1 MIIIIIRALILL
13 KGDIFVMKKFI
24 YIIAMVVSTSAIF
37 AQDEQLEVKGNVLFK
52 DQVNSL
58 TPPVAII
65 DVPQALQ
72 IITDED
78 ILNQGFRELGDIV
91 RYVPG
96 IIQTQGEGHRDAVVI
111 RGQRTTAD
119 FYQDGMRDDVQYFRS
134 LYNVEQVEVLKGA
147 NALMFGRGGIGGLI
161 NRVSKKAILG
171 ETFTNMNVGADSFGA
186 GDFAVDGNLQINDSV
201 AFRLNAHS
209 DSLANHRD
217 QYDGER
223 FGINP
228 TMTIAVD
235 DATTIDLSYE
245 YADHER
251 FVDRGIPTDDAT
263 KSPIDAMTDIV
274 FGTKDLNKTT
284 LEANIL
290 KGSLNHNYSDTG
302 KLNFSVSA
310 NDFRKVYQNLYVSD
324 YTSSMGAKMDGYRDV
339 TMRESLIIALSN
351 INEFDR
357 GTLTVGFEMVDT
369 ENNNHRYNTYF
380 SSTRD
385 DNEIFVPVRNMNFN
399 VANGNLTNRRTLETG
414 GLTDADV
421 TQDQVTYVDYISDL
435 NNQSDT
441 DIEVTSLYLQ
451 GNIDL
456 ADQWKMILGGRYD
469 EVETTIK
476 QYGITVDGTGKGA
489 LNGTNPSLTKKDS
502 LFSPRLGLI
511 FKPQE
516 NMSLYFSYS
525 ESFQPRSGEQYKT
538 FVDKAKT
545 TVSSK
550 YNPDVFEN
558 TELGFKYDMDSGLS
572 LALAYFMG
580 EQTKATAFDNGTGE
594 ETREIGLEIDGFEIT
609 LNGQINDNNAL
620 RFGLASVDATKS
632 KGSGAA
638 KEIPEL
644 TYSLWYTHQAN
655 DMFAISL
662 GATYQDESY
671 INAES
676 GPLLPDYTRFDM
688 AMTITPTEND
698 VVRINIENLG
708 DETYY
713 PHSHSDH
720 QVSVGESQNVRVS
733 YSKRF

>member
-1 MIIIIIRALILL
+1 
-13 KGDIFVMKKFI
+13 MKK
-24 YIIAMVVSTSAIF
+24 IIFLFALVMTTSAVY
-37 AQDEQLEVKGNVLFK
+37 AQDETLEVKGKVLYK

-58 TPPVAII
+58 KPPVPILN
-65 DVPQALQ
+65 VPQSLSV
-72 IITDED
+72 ITDED
-78 ILNQGFRELGDIV
+78 IKLQGFRQIGDLI
-91 RYVPG
+91 RYTPG
-96 IIQTQGEGHRDAVVI
+96 VNTSQGEGHRDAVVF
-111 RGQRTTAD
+111 RGVRSTAD
-119 FYQDGMRDDVQYFRS
+119 FYQDGIRDDVQYYRS
-134 LYNVEQVEVLKGA
+134 LYNVEQVEILKGGD
-147 NALMFGRGGIGGLI
+147 ALLFGRGGTGGLI
-161 NRVSKKAILG
+161 NRVSKTAQIG
-171 ETFTNMNVGADSFGA
+171 ETFSSFDTGIDSFGG
-186 GDFAVDGNLQINDSV
+186 GDVAMDGNMIVNDNV
-201 AFRLNAHS
+201 AFRLNVHV

-217 QYDGER
+217 MFSGDRVGV
-223 FGINP
+223 NP
-228 TMTIAVD
+228 TMKIQVD
-235 DATTIDLSYE
+235 PATTIDLSYE

-263 KSPIDAMTDIV
+263 KSPIEAMKDIV
-274 FGTKDLNKTT
+274 FGTKDLNTTT

-302 KLNFSVSA
+302 KLNFSVTA
-310 NDFRKVYQNLYVSD
+310 NDFRKMYQNLYVSD
-324 YTSSMGAKMDGYRDV
+324 YTASMGAKMDGYRDV

-385 DNEIFVPVRNMNFN
+385 DNEIFMPVRNMNFN

-525 ESFQPRSGEQYKT
+525 EAFQPRSGEQYKT

-572 LALAYFMG
+572 IALAYFTG

-609 LNGQINDNNAL
+609 LNGQVNDNNAI
-620 RFGLASVDATKS
+620 RFGLASVDATAS

-644 TYSLWYTHQAN
+644 TYSLWYTHQAS
-655 DMFAISL
+655 DMFAISF

-676 GPLLPDYTRFDM
+676 GPLLPDYTRLDM
-688 AMTITPTEND
+688 AMTITPSEND

>member
-1 MIIIIIRALILL
+1 M
-13 KGDIFVMKKFI
+13 
-24 YIIAMVVSTSAIF
+24 
-37 AQDEQLEVKGNVLFK
+37 
-52 DQVNSL
+52 
-58 TPPVAII
+58 
-65 DVPQALQ
+65 
-72 IITDED
+72 
-78 ILNQGFRELGDIV
+78 
-91 RYVPG
+91 
-96 IIQTQGEGHRDAVVI
+96 
-111 RGQRTTAD
+111 
-119 FYQDGMRDDVQYFRS
+119 
-134 LYNVEQVEVLKGA
+134 
-147 NALMFGRGGIGGLI
+147 
-161 NRVSKKAILG
+161 
-171 ETFTNMNVGADSFGA
+171 
-186 GDFAVDGNLQINDSV
+186 DGNMIVNDNV
-201 AFRLNAHS
+201 AFRLNVHV

-217 QYDGER
+217 MFSGDRVGV
-223 FGINP
+223 NP
-228 TMTIAVD
+228 TMKIQVD
-235 DATTIDLSYE
+235 PATTIDLSYE

-441 DIEVTSLYLQ
+441 EIEVTSLYLQ

-469 EVETTIK
+469 QVETTIK

-489 LNGTNPSLTKKDS
+489 LNGTNPSVTKKDS
-502 LFSPRLGLI
+502 LFSPRLG
-511 FKPQE
+511 
-516 NMSLYFSYS
+516 
-525 ESFQPRSGEQYKT
+525 
-538 FVDKAKT
+538 
-545 TVSSK
+545 
-550 YNPDVFEN
+550 
-558 TELGFKYDMDSGLS
+558 
-572 LALAYFMG
+572 
-580 EQTKATAFDNGTGE
+580 
-594 ETREIGLEIDGFEIT
+594 
-609 LNGQINDNNAL
+609 
-620 RFGLASVDATKS
+620 
-632 KGSGAA
+632 
-638 KEIPEL
+638 
-644 TYSLWYTHQAN
+644 
-655 DMFAISL
+655 
-662 GATYQDESY
+662 
-671 INAES
+671 
-676 GPLLPDYTRFDM
+676 
-688 AMTITPTEND
+688 
-698 VVRINIENLG
+698 
-708 DETYY
+708 
-713 PHSHSDH
+713 
-720 QVSVGESQNVRVS
+720 
-733 YSKRF
+733 

>member
-1 MIIIIIRALILL
+1 
-13 KGDIFVMKKFI
+13 MKK
-24 YIIAMVVSTSAIF
+24 IIFLFAVVIATSAIF
-37 AQDEQLEVKGNVLFK
+37 AQDEQLEVKGKVLYK

-58 TPPVAII
+58 KPPVPILN
-65 DVPQALQ
+65 VPQSLSV
-72 IITDED
+72 ITDED
-78 ILNQGFRELGDIV
+78 IKLQGFRQIGDLI
-91 RYVPG
+91 RYTPG
-96 IIQTQGEGHRDAVVI
+96 VNTSQGEGHRDAVVF
-111 RGQRTTAD
+111 RGVRSTAD
-119 FYQDGMRDDVQYFRS
+119 FYQDGVRDDVQYYRS
-134 LYNVEQVEVLKGA
+134 LYNVEQVEILKGGD
-147 NALMFGRGGIGGLI
+147 ALLFGRGGTGGLI
-161 NRVSKKAILG
+161 NRVSKTAQIG
-171 ETFTNMNVGADSFGA
+171 ETFSSLDTGIDSFGG
-186 GDFAVDGNLQINDSV
+186 GDVSMDGNMIVNDNV
-201 AFRLNAHS
+201 AFRLNVHV

-217 QYDGER
+217 MFSGDRVGV
-223 FGINP
+223 NP
-228 TMTIAVD
+228 TMKIQVD
-235 DATTIDLSYE
+235 PATTIDLSYE

-324 YTSSMGAKMDGYRDV
+324 YTASMGAKMDGYRDV

>member
-1 MIIIIIRALILL
+1 
-13 KGDIFVMKKFI
+13 MKK
-24 YIIAMVVSTSAIF
+24 IIFLFALVFTTSAIF
-37 AQDEQLEVKGNVLFK
+37 AQDEQLEVKGKVLYK

-58 TPPVAII
+58 KPPVPILN
-65 DVPQALQ
+65 VPQSLSV
-72 IITDED
+72 ITDED
-78 ILNQGFRELGDIV
+78 IKLQGFRQIGDLI
-91 RYVPG
+91 RYTPG
-96 IIQTQGEGHRDAVVI
+96 VNTSQGEGHRDAVVF
-111 RGQRTTAD
+111 RGVRSTAD
-119 FYQDGMRDDVQYFRS
+119 FYQDGVRDDVQYYRS
-134 LYNVEQVEVLKGA
+134 LYNVEQVEILKGGD
-147 NALMFGRGGIGGLI
+147 ALLFGRGGTGGLI
-161 NRVSKKAILG
+161 NRVSKTAQIG
-171 ETFTNMNVGADSFGA
+171 ETFSSFDTGIDSFGG
-186 GDFAVDGNLQINDSV
+186 GDVAIDGNMIVNDNV
-201 AFRLNAHS
+201 AFRLNVHV

-217 QYDGER
+217 MFSGDRVGV
-223 FGINP
+223 NP
-228 TMTIAVD
+228 TMKIQVD
-235 DATTIDLSYE
+235 SATSIDLSYE

-302 KLNFSVSA
+302 KLNFSVTA

-324 YTSSMGAKMDGYRDV
+324 YTASMGAKMDGYRDV
-339 TMRESLIIALSN
+339 TMRESLVIALSN

-385 DNEIFVPVRNMNFN
+385 DNEIFMPVRNMNFN

-655 DMFAISL
+655 DMFAISF

-676 GPLLPDYTRFDM
+676 GPLLPDYTRLDM

>member
-1 MIIIIIRALILL
+1 
-13 KGDIFVMKKFI
+13 MKKIVFLFALVI
-24 YIIAMVVSTSAIF
+24 STSAIY
-37 AQDEQLEVKGNVLFK
+37 AQDETLEVKGKVLYK

-58 TPPVAII
+58 KPPVPILN
-65 DVPQALQ
+65 VPQSLSV
-72 IITDED
+72 ITDED
-78 ILNQGFRELGDIV
+78 IKLQGFRQIGDLI
-91 RYVPG
+91 RYTPG
-96 IIQTQGEGHRDAVVI
+96 VNTSQGEGHRDAVVF
-111 RGQRTTAD
+111 RGVRSTAD
-119 FYQDGMRDDVQYFRS
+119 FYQDGVRDDVQYYRS
-134 LYNVEQVEVLKGA
+134 LYNVEQVEILKGGD
-147 NALMFGRGGIGGLI
+147 ALLFGRGGTGGLI
-161 NRVSKKAILG
+161 NRVSKTAQIG
-171 ETFTNMNVGADSFGA
+171 ETFSSLDTGIDSFGG
-186 GDFAVDGNLQINDSV
+186 GDVAMDGNMIVNDNV
-201 AFRLNAHS
+201 AFRLNVHV

-217 QYDGER
+217 MFSGDRVGV
-223 FGINP
+223 NP
-228 TMTIAVD
+228 TMKIQVD
-235 DATTIDLSYE
+235 PATTIDLSYE

-263 KSPIDAMTDIV
+263 KSPIEAMKDIV
-274 FGTKDLNKTT
+274 FGTKDLNTTT

-302 KLNFSVSA
+302 KLNLSVTA
-310 NDFRKVYQNLYVSD
+310 NDFRKMYQNLYVSD
-324 YTSSMGAKMDGYRDV
+324 YTASMGAKMDGYRDV

-385 DNEIFVPVRNMNFN
+385 DNEIFMPVRNMNFN

-525 ESFQPRSGEQYKT
+525 EAFQPRSGEQYKT

-572 LALAYFMG
+572 LALAYFTG

-609 LNGQINDNNAL
+609 LNGQVNDNNAI

-644 TYSLWYTHQAN
+644 TYSLWYTHQAT
-655 DMFAISL
+655 DMFAISF

-676 GPLLPDYTRFDM
+676 GPLLPDYTRLDM
-688 AMTITPTEND
+688 AMTITPSEND

>member
-1 MIIIIIRALILL
+1 
-13 KGDIFVMKKFI
+13 MKKIVFLF
-24 YIIAMVVSTSAIF
+24 ALVFTTSAIYT
-37 AQDEQLEVKGNVLFK
+37 QDETLEVKGKVLYK

-58 TPPVAII
+58 KPPVPILN
-65 DVPQALQ
+65 VPQSLSV
-72 IITDED
+72 ITDED
-78 ILNQGFRELGDIV
+78 IKLQGFRQIGDLI
-91 RYVPG
+91 RYTPG
-96 IIQTQGEGHRDAVVI
+96 VNTSQGEGHRDAVVF
-111 RGQRTTAD
+111 RGVRSTAD
-119 FYQDGMRDDVQYFRS
+119 FYQDGVRDDVQYYRS
-134 LYNVEQVEVLKGA
+134 LYNVEQVEILKGGD
-147 NALMFGRGGIGGLI
+147 ALLFGRGGTGGLI
-161 NRVSKKAILG
+161 NRVSKTAQIG
-171 ETFTNMNVGADSFGA
+171 ETFSSLDTGIDSFGG
-186 GDFAVDGNLQINDSV
+186 GDVAMDGNMIVNDNV
-201 AFRLNAHS
+201 AFRLNVHV

-217 QYDGER
+217 MFSGDRVGV
-223 FGINP
+223 NP
-228 TMTIAVD
+228 TMKIQVD
-235 DATTIDLSYE
+235 PATTIDLSYE

-263 KSPIDAMTDIV
+263 KSPIEAMKDIV
-274 FGTKDLNKTT
+274 FGTKDLNTTT

-302 KLNFSVSA
+302 KLNLSVTA
-310 NDFRKVYQNLYVSD
+310 NDFRKMYQNLYVSD
-324 YTSSMGAKMDGYRDV
+324 YTASMGAKMDGYRDV

-385 DNEIFVPVRNMNFN
+385 DNEIFMPVRNMNFN

-525 ESFQPRSGEQYKT
+525 EAFQPRSGEQYKT

-572 LALAYFMG
+572 LALAYFTG

-609 LNGQINDNNAL
+609 LNGQVNDNNAI

-644 TYSLWYTHQAN
+644 TYSLWYTHQAS
-655 DMFAISL
+655 DMFAISF

-676 GPLLPDYTRFDM
+676 GPLLPDYTRLDM
-688 AMTITPTEND
+688 AMTITPSEND

>member
-1 MIIIIIRALILL
+1 
-13 KGDIFVMKKFI
+13 MKK
-24 YIIAMVVSTSAIF
+24 IIFLFALVMTTSAVY
-37 AQDEQLEVKGNVLFK
+37 AQDETLEVKGKVLYK

-58 TPPVAII
+58 KPPVPILN
-65 DVPQALQ
+65 VPQSLSV
-72 IITDED
+72 ITDED
-78 ILNQGFRELGDIV
+78 IKLQGFRQIGDLI
-91 RYVPG
+91 RYTPG
-96 IIQTQGEGHRDAVVI
+96 VNTSQGEGHRDAVVF
-111 RGQRTTAD
+111 RGVRSTAD
-119 FYQDGMRDDVQYFRS
+119 FYQDGVRDDVQYYRS
-134 LYNVEQVEVLKGA
+134 LYNVEQVEILKGGD
-147 NALMFGRGGIGGLI
+147 ALLFGRGGTGGLI
-161 NRVSKKAILG
+161 NRVSKTAQIG
-171 ETFTNMNVGADSFGA
+171 ETFSSLDTGIDSFGG
-186 GDFAVDGNLQINDSV
+186 GDVAMDGNMIVNDNV
-201 AFRLNAHS
+201 AFRLNVHV

-217 QYDGER
+217 MFSGDRVGV
-223 FGINP
+223 NP
-228 TMTIAVD
+228 TMKIQVD
-235 DATTIDLSYE
+235 PATTIDLSYE

-263 KSPIDAMTDIV
+263 KSPIEAMKDIV
-274 FGTKDLNKTT
+274 FGTKDLNTTT

-302 KLNFSVSA
+302 KLNLSVTA
-310 NDFRKVYQNLYVSD
+310 NDFRKMYQNLYVSD
-324 YTSSMGAKMDGYRDV
+324 YTASMGAKMDGYRDV

-385 DNEIFVPVRNMNFN
+385 DNEIFMPVRNMNFN

-525 ESFQPRSGEQYKT
+525 EAFQPRSGEQYKT

-572 LALAYFMG
+572 LALAYFTG

-609 LNGQINDNNAL
+609 LNGQVNDNNAI

-644 TYSLWYTHQAN
+644 TYSLWYTHQAS
-655 DMFAISL
+655 DMFAISF

-676 GPLLPDYTRFDM
+676 GPLLPDYTRLDM
-688 AMTITPTEND
+688 AMTITPSEND

>member
-1 MIIIIIRALILL
+1 
-13 KGDIFVMKKFI
+13 
-24 YIIAMVVSTSAIF
+24 MVVSTSAIF
-37 AQDEQLEVKGNVLFK
+37 AQDEQLEVKGKVLYK

-58 TPPVAII
+58 KPPVPIL
-65 DVPQALQ
+65 DVPQSVSV
-72 IITDED
+72 ITDED
-78 ILNQGFRELGDIV
+78 IKLQGFRQIGDLI
-91 RYVPG
+91 RYTPG
-96 IIQTQGEGHRDAVVI
+96 VNTSQGEGHRDAVVF
-111 RGQRTTAD
+111 RGVRSTAD
-119 FYQDGMRDDVQYFRS
+119 FYQDGVRDDVQYYRS
-134 LYNVEQVEVLKGA
+134 LYNVEQVEILKGGD
-147 NALMFGRGGIGGLI
+147 ALLFGRGGTGGLI
-161 NRVSKKAILG
+161 NRVSKTAQIG
-171 ETFTNMNVGADSFGA
+171 ETFSSFDTGVDSFGG
-186 GDFAVDGNLQINDSV
+186 GDFAIDGNMIVSDNV
-201 AFRLNAHS
+201 AFRLNVHV

-217 QYDGER
+217 MFDGDR
-223 FGINP
+223 VGVNP
-228 TMTIAVD
+228 TMKFQVNS
-235 DATTIDLSYE
+235 ATTIDLSYE

-302 KLNFSVSA
+302 KLNFSVTA

-324 YTSSMGAKMDGYRDV
+324 YTASMGAKMDGYRDV
-339 TMRESLIIALSN
+339 TMRESLVISLSN

-357 GTLTVGFEMVDT
+357 GTLAVGFEMVDT

-385 DNEIFVPVRNMNFN
+385 DNEIFMPVRNMNFN

-441 DIEVTSLYLQ
+441 DIEVTSVYLQ

-538 FVDKAKT
+538 FVDKQKT

-676 GPLLPDYTRFDM
+676 GPLLPDYTRLDM

-698 VVRINIENLG
+698 VVRINIENLS

>member
-1 MIIIIIRALILL
+1 
-13 KGDIFVMKKFI
+13 
-24 YIIAMVVSTSAIF
+24 
-37 AQDEQLEVKGNVLFK
+37 
-52 DQVNSL
+52 
-58 TPPVAII
+58 
-65 DVPQALQ
+65 
-72 IITDED
+72 
-78 ILNQGFRELGDIV
+78 
-91 RYVPG
+91 
-96 IIQTQGEGHRDAVVI
+96 
-111 RGQRTTAD
+111 
-119 FYQDGMRDDVQYFRS
+119 
-134 LYNVEQVEVLKGA
+134 
-147 NALMFGRGGIGGLI
+147 
-161 NRVSKKAILG
+161 
-171 ETFTNMNVGADSFGA
+171 
-186 GDFAVDGNLQINDSV
+186 
-201 AFRLNAHS
+201 
-209 DSLANHRD
+209 
-217 QYDGER
+217 
-223 FGINP
+223 
-228 TMTIAVD
+228 
-235 DATTIDLSYE
+235 
-245 YADHER
+245 
-251 FVDRGIPTDDAT
+251 
-263 KSPIDAMTDIV
+263 
-274 FGTKDLNKTT
+274 
-284 LEANIL
+284 
-290 KGSLNHNYSDTG
+290 
-302 KLNFSVSA
+302 
-310 NDFRKVYQNLYVSD
+310 
-324 YTSSMGAKMDGYRDV
+324 
-339 TMRESLIIALSN
+339 MRESLVIALSN

-385 DNEIFVPVRNMNFN
+385 DNEIFTPVRNMNFN

-441 DIEVTSLYLQ
+441 DIEVTSVYLQ

-538 FVDKAKT
+538 FVDKQKT

-609 LNGQINDNNAL
+609 LNGQINDNNAI

-676 GPLLPDYTRFDM
+676 GPLLPDYTRLDM

-698 VVRINIENLG
+698 VVRINIENLS